1 VNRQEKPVKPLE
13 IPPEF
18 FKSAGWDEWHL
29 QNLSNRAA
37 RRGHGRRSTHMAITK
52 QMRMMFYA
60 LAILEMLLL
69 SAFYAWGR
77 VAH

>member
-1 VNRQEKPVKPLE
+1 
-13 IPPEF
+13 
-18 FKSAGWDEWHL
+18 
-29 QNLSNRAA
+29 
-37 RRGHGRRSTHMAITK
+37 MANTK
-52 QMRMMFYA
+52 KMRVIFYT